1 MVPPKAAQRS
11 GTKQEVSSSVSISKR
26 STKHAAAD
34 AETGIKRIRH
44 EEDDNTPSRSGKL
57 SRHQETSKFTLR
69 GSTQHGADMISDEDD
84 NRTVFRTASAPAPA
98 RVAPPGLISPAQG
111 GQPRTA
117 HVQPPTWMSDMS
129 DTGLAELS
137 AQIQSVIA
145 RRQTLTALPAT
156 HPVLTAPV
164 QHFPHGLMDPYT
176 SQLQYIKDMGPFPSI
191 PIHPRQHQ
199 YNAQQYGQQY
209 PPAPSVMYSRGR
221 PRSFRANS
229 PDDGL
234 GVLHPAAQ
242 GRSRKRRANSDGSED
257 NDSDLQV
264 YKSQTTYGQSRSR
277 KRRANN
283 DNNDL
288 VVCDNYV
295 G

>member
-209 PPAPSVMYSRGR
+209 PPSAFCHVQPGAGPARSALTAPTMASASSTLQLRAAPASAVLIATEVKTTTVTCRSTSLKLLMVRAAPASAVPTTTTMTWWSVITM
-221 PRSFRANS
+221 
-229 PDDGL
+229 
-234 GVLHPAAQ
+234 
-242 GRSRKRRANSDGSED
+242 
-257 NDSDLQV
+257 
-264 YKSQTTYGQSRSR
+264 
-277 KRRANN
+277 
-283 DNNDL
+283 
-288 VVCDNYV
+288 
-295 G
+295 